1 MRRFGLIL
9 FLSLLSLF
17 PLRSQTPE
25 EAKEELLAFSAKV
38 SAIECDFVQT
48 KTSTLLAEDIL
59 SSGHMSYRKPGY
71 LSWSYLKPD
80 PLTFLAEGERV
91 TITRDG
97 QETSLGGNQG
107 RLVREMTRMII
118 GNIDG
123 SVLSD
128 SKTFKAD
135 VTLSDGCLVA
145 TLVPQ
150 KKELKRMWTKLV
162 LYYDRSTMAAK
173 RFEMHEASGDRT
185 VITFT
190 DIKYAFSE

>member
-1 MRRFGLIL
+1 MKRFGLIL

-17 PLRSQTPE
+17 PLRSQTVE
-25 EAKEELLAFSAKV
+25 EAREKLLAFSAKV

-48 KTSTLLAEDIL
+48 KTSSLLAEDIV

-71 LSWSYLKPD
+71 LSWDYRKPD
-80 PLTFLAEGERV
+80 PLTFLADGDR
-91 TITRDG
+91 ITLTRGG

-107 RLVREMTRMII
+107 RMIREMTRMIV

-128 SKTFKAD
+128 TKTFKAD
-135 VTLSDGCLVA
+135 VSLTDDSIVA

-150 KKELKRMWTKLV
+150 KKELKRMWSKLV
-162 LYYDRSTMAAK
+162 LYYDRTTLEAT

-190 DIKYAFSE
+190 NIKYAFSE